1 MKTCDVCETAEVIT
15 GSKYVERKGKIG
27 KVLVYA
33 CRNPECPNYG
43 KEDEVFQE
51 IKVTKED

>member
-1 MKTCDVCETAEVIT
+1 MKVCDVCKTAEVIV
-15 GSKYVERKGKIG
+15 GSKYVERQNKIG
-27 KVLVYA
+27 KVLTYA
-33 CRNPECPNYG
+33 CRNPECPNYS